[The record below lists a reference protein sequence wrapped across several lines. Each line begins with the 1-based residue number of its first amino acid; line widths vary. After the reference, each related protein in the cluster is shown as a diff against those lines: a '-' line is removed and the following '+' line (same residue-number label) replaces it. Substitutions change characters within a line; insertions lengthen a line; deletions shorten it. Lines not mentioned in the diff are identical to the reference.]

1 MKKGVSLTFFAVLLL
16 VASSFPVCA
25 KHCDLPEMTCKL
37 EAIANCHYS
46 WTNTMTEIWDD
57 DNPMSFEEKV
67 ERSLEASFAANACY
81 INAINNAANMKTF
94 DFTFVPGFNV
104 PNDVLITFNNSYD
117 PSAQITL
124 TIFNGAE
131 GEMRFGEGTISINGV
146 AVATSVD
153 INSTTEGVRKN
164 ISLAQGQNTIRITVP
179 SSEVGFLRIFLDDE
193 PWPLPQEF
201 D

>member
-1 MKKGVSLTFFAVLLL
+1 
-16 VASSFPVCA
+16 
-25 KHCDLPEMTCKL
+25 
-37 EAIANCHYS
+37 
-46 WTNTMTEIWDD
+46 
-57 DNPMSFEEKV
+57 
-67 ERSLEASFAANACY
+67 
-81 INAINNAANMKTF
+81 MKTF

-124 TIFNGAE
+124 TIFNGA
-131 GEMRFGEGTISINGV
+131 GKNAVWRGAQSALMGLLWQRALISIPRPK
-146 AVATSVD
+146 
-153 INSTTEGVRKN
+153 GVRKN